1 MHYREPQIP
10 PGDAYRMTLVKLEV
24 HQEAEESL
32 TLQDKVEL
40 LVMFCRLRSVAVVAH
55 HIKINEPSVRII
67 IKREKKNL

>member
-1 MHYREPQIP
+1 
-10 PGDAYRMTLVKLEV
+10 MTLVKLEV

-67 IKREKKNL
+67 IKR